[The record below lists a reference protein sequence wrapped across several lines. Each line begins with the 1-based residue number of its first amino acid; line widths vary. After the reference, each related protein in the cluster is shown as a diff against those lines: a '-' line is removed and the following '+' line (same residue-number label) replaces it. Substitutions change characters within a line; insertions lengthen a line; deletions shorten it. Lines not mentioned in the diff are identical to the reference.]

1 MAGIVEAADAAPS
14 ADAPA
19 PALSELEQQFQAK
32 SDFVH
37 QWTTGK
43 KATTEEKLNACALGD
58 ERDAPRERR
67 APRAGGDRA
76 REKPRPLSAFPP
88 PAPPSRRRADKFFK
102 QGTVGDVNIERP
114 SMFNFEGK
122 SKWDAWNSIKGMV
135 KDDAMKNYIEEIDR
149 QHAKY
154 GD

>member
-1 MAGIVEAADAAPS
+1 MRARAGARAGG
-14 ADAPA
+14 
-19 PALSELEQQFQAK
+19 ALA
-32 SDFVH
+32 
-37 QWTTGK
+37 
-43 KATTEEKLNACALGD
+43 
-58 ERDAPRERR
+58 RERR
-67 APRAGGDRA
+67 ARA
-76 REKPRPLSAFPP
+76 PLRSLV
-88 PAPPSRRRADKFFK
+88 ADKFFK

>member
-1 MAGIVEAADAAPS
+1 MDDRQEGDDGREIERVCVRAQ
-14 ADAPA
+14 APA
-19 PALSELEQQFQAK
+19 PAARSR
-32 SDFVH
+32 V
-37 QWTTGK
+37 
-43 KATTEEKLNACALGD
+43 
-58 ERDAPRERR
+58 RDAR
-67 APRAGGDRA
+67 APLRS
-76 REKPRPLSAFPP
+76 LV
-88 PAPPSRRRADKFFK
+88 ADKFFK

>member
-43 KATTEEKLNACALGD
+43 KATTEEKLAACACA
-58 ERDAPRERR
+58 RRRPR
-67 APRAGGDRA
+67 
-76 REKPRPLSAFPP
+76 
-88 PAPPSRRRADKFFK
+88 RRRA
-102 QGTVGDVNIERP
+102 R
-114 SMFNFEGK
+114 
-122 SKWDAWNSIKGMV
+122 A
-135 KDDAMKNYIEEIDR
+135 
-149 QHAKY
+149 
-154 GD
+154 

>member
-1 MAGIVEAADAAPS
+1 MAGIVEAADAAAPAS

-43 KATTEEKLNACALGD
+43 KATTEEKLNAY
-58 ERDAPRERR
+58 
-67 APRAGGDRA
+67 
-76 REKPRPLSAFPP
+76 
-88 PAPPSRRRADKFFK
+88 KFFK

>member
-1 MAGIVEAADAAPS
+1 M
-14 ADAPA
+14 
-19 PALSELEQQFQAK
+19 
-32 SDFVH
+32 
-37 QWTTGK
+37 
-43 KATTEEKLNACALGD
+43 
-58 ERDAPRERR
+58 RDAR
-67 APRAGGDRA
+67 APLRS
-76 REKPRPLSAFPP
+76 LV
-88 PAPPSRRRADKFFK
+88 ADKFFK